1 MPELE
6 LFQTAL
12 GLTPPWRVVD
22 SAFDAQAGQL
32 TIELD
37 FPRGSRFPC
46 PTCQRPDCPIHD
58 VEPKRW
64 RHLNFW
70 QYETILT
77 ARLPRIRCE
86 QCGVLQ
92 VEVSWAR
99 PGSGFTVLFE
109 ALVLTLAKE
118 MPVHAIGRLFRE
130 HDNRLWRIIH
140 FHIDRARAKE
150 DFSQVR
156 RLGVDETSRRRG
168 HHYASM
174 FVDLDRPRAI
184 FCTEGRDLESFGRFT
199 VDFEA
204 HGGRP
209 AQLTELC
216 MDMAPS
222 YRAGAAKYL
231 PQVPITFDRYHLM
244 QNLNHAMDLVR
255 RAEQEVASTLKKSR
269 YLWLTNPRRLS
280 AGQRRRL
287 AHLRRE
293 HRDSAEAYRLKLAFA
308 DFYEQPADAAEVY
321 LAEWVEMAILSGLDP
336 MADFACSVAEHWDGV
351 VRWFNSKV
359 SNGVLE
365 AISSLVQAA
374 KRRARGYRT
383 TRNLV
388 AVVYLAAGKLNF
400 SPAT

>member
-6 LFQTAL
+6 LFQAAL
-12 GLTPPWRVVD
+12 GLTPPWRVVG
-22 SAFDAQAGQL
+22 SHFDAAAGKL
-32 TIELD
+32 TID
-37 FPRGSRFPC
+37 IDSPPGSRFSC
-46 PTCQRPDCPIHD
+46 PTCGRAECPVYD

-70 QYETILT
+70 QYETVLT
-77 ARLPRIRCE
+77 ARLPRISCE
-86 QCGVLQ
+86 TCGVRQ

-118 MPVHAIGRLFRE
+118 MPVHAMARLFKE
-130 HDNRLWRIIH
+130 HDNRIWRIIH
-140 FHIDRARAKE
+140 FHIERARATE
-150 DFSQVR
+150 DFSAVR

-168 HHYASM
+168 HHYVSM

-184 FCTEGRDLESFGRFT
+184 FCTEGRDAESFGRFKA
-199 VDFEA
+199 DFEA

-209 AQLTELC
+209 EQLAELC

-222 YRAGAAKYL
+222 YRLGAARYL
-231 PQVPITFDRYHLM
+231 AHVPITFDRYHLV

-280 AGQRRRL
+280 ASQQRRL

-293 HRDSAEAYRLKLAFA
+293 HRESAEAYRLKLAFE
-308 DFYEQPADAAEVY
+308 DFYAQPAEVAELY
-321 LAEWVEMAILSGLDP
+321 LAEWVEMTLGSGLEP
-336 MADFACSVAEHWDGV
+336 MIDFACSVTEHWDGV
-351 VRWFNSKV
+351 LRWFTSKV
-359 SNGVLE
+359 SNGLLE

-383 TRNLV
+383 TRNLK
-388 AVVYLAAGKLNF
+388 AIIYLAAGKLDFN
-400 SPAT
+400 PAT